1 MNLNSTVVAEYA
13 YDTWG
18 KVLSITGSMAETVGR
33 LNPMRY
39 RGYYY
44 DSETGYYYLQNSD
57 EILLPLSLRE
67 NNTLNA
73 FNYCSNDPIHNIDP
87 NGYASYNRVP
97 TAPSYIA
104 NAIRRS
110 GVMNKARTT
119 NLSITTRYRVSGV
132 YRIYRTNYAPLIRY
146 GNKYQYSVYD
156 YYVIYKS
163 ISQWS
168 NYIKSRW
175 SIYFFLLDTANV
187 LAFDS
192 NHVSASVY
200 WISTVATYLI
210 PAFNRELRYILK
222 GIGGKR
228 GYVALCMKVVVYNY
242 QVRNNRYQLY
252 PIMHI
257 KSIELQRI

>member
-1 MNLNSTVVAEYA
+1 
-13 YDTWG
+13 
-18 KVLSITGSMAETVGR
+18 
-33 LNPMRY
+33 
-39 RGYYY
+39 
-44 DSETGYYYLQNSD
+44 
-57 EILLPLSLRE
+57 
-67 NNTLNA
+67 
-73 FNYCSNDPIHNIDP
+73 
-87 NGYASYNRVP
+87 
-97 TAPSYIA
+97 
-104 NAIRRS
+104 
-110 GVMNKARTT
+110 MNKARTT

-146 GNKYQYSVYD
+146 RNKYQYSVYD

-228 GYVALCMKVVVYNY
+228 GYIALCMKVVVYNY
-242 QVRNNRYQLY
+242 QVRNNRTTKLPTLSYNAY
-252 PIMHI
+252 
-257 KSIELQRI
+257 